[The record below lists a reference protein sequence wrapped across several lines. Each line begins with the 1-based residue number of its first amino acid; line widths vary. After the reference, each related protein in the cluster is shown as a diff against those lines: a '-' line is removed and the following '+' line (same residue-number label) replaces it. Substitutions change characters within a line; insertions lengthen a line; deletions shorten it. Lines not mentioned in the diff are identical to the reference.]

1 MFHSDQGCQYTS
13 HKFRAALDEYNL
25 RQSMSHRGQ
34 CWDNASMERFFGA
47 LKSEWMPAEGYETE
61 AQARVDIQA
70 YLMRYNLKRLH
81 SYNGYETPVAMEEKL
96 RAAA

>member
-1 MFHSDQGCQYTS
+1 VHRPVEAAQYTS

-25 RQSMSHRGQ
+25 NQSMSHRGQ
-34 CWDNASMERFFGA
+34 CWDNAAMERFFGA

>member
-1 MFHSDQGCQYTS
+1 MFHSDQGCQYAS
-13 HKFRAALDEYNL
+13 HKFRATLDEYNL
-25 RQSMSHRGQ
+25 NQSMSHRGQ
-34 CWDNASMERFFGA
+34 CWDNAAMERFFGA
-47 LKSEWMPAEGYETE
+47 LKSVDARRGYETE

-96 RAAA
+96 KIAV

>member
-1 MFHSDQGCQYTS
+1 
-13 HKFRAALDEYNL
+13 
-25 RQSMSHRGQ
+25 
-34 CWDNASMERFFGA
+34 A
-47 LKSEWMPAEGYETE
+47 LKSEWMPAGGYETE

-96 RAAA
+96 KIAV